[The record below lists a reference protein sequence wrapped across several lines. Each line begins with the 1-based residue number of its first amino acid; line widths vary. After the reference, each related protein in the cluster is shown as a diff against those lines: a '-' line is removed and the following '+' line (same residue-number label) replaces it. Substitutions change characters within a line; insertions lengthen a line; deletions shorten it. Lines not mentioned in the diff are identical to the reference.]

1 MCIGGKKHW
10 TVDVL
15 TYIVGHKSSSKRPKT
30 SSQYLR
36 NTFDVLE
43 FYLFANT
50 FLGFFLFYCTTFTPR
65 WRYFSCWHKCY
76 AITCTFIWKWQHIKC
91 ERMKKEKT
99 KLNLLKGKA
108 RERKKYDDT
117 RSLPQSNASS
127 EFSFFLLSST
137 EINFIYC
144 LINFNRRNLR
154 NVSKFLK
161 LTALMILYLVQQNVF
176 EIKWSK
182 SSLVNWNWNVHKWR
196 VAGCINDLSPLLQCS
211 IITNHAPFSY

>member
-1 MCIGGKKHW
+1 M
-10 TVDVL
+10 DVH

-99 KLNLLKGKA
+99 KLNLLKGNA
-108 RERKKYDDT
+108 REREKIIWWHSVATTVERKF
-117 RSLPQSNASS
+117 RI
-127 EFSFFLLSST
+127 FIFLLSST

-154 NVSKFLK
+154 NVSKFL
-161 LTALMILYLVQQNVF
+161 
-176 EIKWSK
+176 
-182 SSLVNWNWNVHKWR
+182 
-196 VAGCINDLSPLLQCS
+196 
-211 IITNHAPFSY
+211 